1 MHDAGGA
8 PMNVL
13 SPAVRALDAVLRLPD
28 DAIDLG
34 QAALLIARQE
44 YPDLEVDRYLRVLD
58 DMGADLRARLRGG
71 EVATS
76 RIAHLNRYLFDELG
90 YRGNV
95 DEFFDPRNSFLND
108 VLDRRTGIPISLST
122 VYLEVG
128 RRCGF
133 PLAGVSF
140 PGHFLV
146 RYTAV
151 ETGTELLVDPF
162 NRGVMLTP
170 EDCRERLETM
180 FGGGIAFRPELLR
193 RARNREI
200 LERMLANLKAIWDRA
215 CDVRRELRVQNV
227 LLILRPD
234 SPAHLRDRGLLHYR
248 AVLLAEAAADL
259 EGYLAAAPR
268 APDAEVIRSQIVRL
282 KALSPVMN

>member
-1 MHDAGGA
+1 MTD
-8 PMNVL
+8 
-13 SPAVRALDAVLRLPD
+13 SPSAVRALEAILRVPD

-44 YPDLEVDRYLRVLD
+44 YPDLDVDRYLRVLD
-58 DMGADLRARLRGG
+58 DMGTELRSRLRGG
-71 EVATS
+71 EGATS
-76 RIAHLNRYLFDELG
+76 RIAHLNRYLFDDLG
-90 YRGNV
+90 FRGNV
-95 DEFFDPRNSFLND
+95 DEYEDPRNSFLND

-146 RYTAV
+146 RDTGV
-151 ETGTELLVDPF
+151 DTGTDLLVDPF

-170 EDCRERLETM
+170 EDCRKRLDVM
-180 FGGGIAFRPELLR
+180 FGGGVAFRPEILR

-200 LERMLANLKAIWDRA
+200 LERMLANLRVIWDRA
-215 CDVRRELRVQNV
+215 SDVRRALRTQNV

-234 SPAHLRDRGLLHYR
+234 SPAHLRDRGLLRYR

-268 APDAEVIRSQIVRL
+268 APDALAIRSQIVRL

>member
-1 MHDAGGA
+1 MT
-8 PMNVL
+8 VV
-13 SPAVRALDAVLRLPD
+13 SPALQALDAVLRLPD

-44 YPDLEVDRYLRVLD
+44 YPDLEVDRYLGLLD
-58 DMGADLRARLRGG
+58 DMGAELGARLRGG
-71 EVATS
+71 EGATS
-76 RIAHLNRYLFDELG
+76 RIAHLNRFLFDDLG
-90 YRGNV
+90 FRGNAE
-95 DEFFDPRNSFLND
+95 DFYDPRNSFLND

-146 RYTAV
+146 RYTGV
-151 ETGTELLVDPF
+151 ETGVELLVDPF
-162 NRGVMLTP
+162 NRGLLLTP
-170 EDCRERLETM
+170 DDCRRRLQAM
-180 FGGGIAFRPELLR
+180 FGGDVAFRPDLLR

-200 LERMLANLKAIWDRA
+200 LERMLGNLRQIWEKTSDIRRA
-215 CDVRRELRVQNV
+215 LGAQNM

-234 SPAHLRDRGLLHYR
+234 SPSHLRDRGLLHGR
-248 AVLLAEAAADL
+248 AVLLAQAAADL
-259 EGYLAAAPR
+259 EAYLAAAPR
-268 APDAEVIRSQIVRL
+268 APDAEEIRSQIVRL